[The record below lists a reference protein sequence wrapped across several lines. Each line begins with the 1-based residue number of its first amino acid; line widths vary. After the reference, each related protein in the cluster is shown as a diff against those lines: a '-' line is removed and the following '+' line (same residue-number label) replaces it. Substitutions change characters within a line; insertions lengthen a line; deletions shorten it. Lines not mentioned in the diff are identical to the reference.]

1 MLLIIT
7 EKADLTSDYLILK
20 LLERKVPFIRLNT
33 EDYLTSF
40 SLDFSINNEQES
52 YLLSNNG
59 KRILL
64 ENITGAYFRRPAL
77 PNLDRKISPSQIKFA
92 QREMESV
99 LSGFF
104 KLIDE
109 SKWLNHPK
117 YIFLSNNKI
126 EQLSIARKIGFS
138 IPNTIITCNKDVI
151 RHFVE
156 KQKSVIAKSVKHG
169 FYAFNDE
176 VYLAFTQQIDDNYLD
191 NIEEYATV
199 PMIIQ
204 KRIEKEYDIRINVI
218 GDKVFAAAIL
228 SQEYPISQLDWRVWD
243 VCEKFDL
250 KHKQIKLPEDIENS
264 CIAINKH
271 FHLGFSAID
280 MVLSKSGE
288 YIFLELNP
296 NGQWAWI
303 EENTG
308 YPLRDTII
316 DFFEELKN

>member
-7 EKADLTSDYLILK
+7 EKADLTTDYLILK

-33 EDYLTSF
+33 EDYTSCF
-40 SLDFSINNEQES
+40 GLDFSIQNEQES

-59 KRILL
+59 KQILL
-64 ENITGAYFRRPAL
+64 HEITGAYFRRPAL
-77 PNLDRKISPSQIKFA
+77 PNLDGKIAPSQIKFA
-92 QREMESV
+92 QREMETV
-99 LSGFF
+99 LSGYFR
-104 KLIDE
+104 LIDE

-126 EQLSIARKIGFS
+126 EQLAVARKMGMT
-138 IPNTIITCNKDVI
+138 IPDTLITSNKDAI
-151 RHFVE
+151 RHFA
-156 KQKSVIAKSVKHG
+156 KMHKSVIAKAVKHG
-169 FYAFNDE
+169 FYAFDDE
-176 VYLAFTQQIDDNYLD
+176 VYLAFTQQIDDSYLER
-191 NIEEYATV
+191 IEKYATV
-199 PMIIQ
+199 PMILQ
-204 KRIEKEYDIRINVI
+204 KRIDKEYDIRINVI
-218 GDKVFAAAIL
+218 GDKVFATAIL

-250 KHKQIKLPEDIENS
+250 KHKPIKLPVDIEKK
-264 CIAINKH
+264 CITINEH

-280 MVLSKSGE
+280 MALSKTGE

-316 DFFEELKN
+316 DYFEVFKN

>member
-20 LLERKVPFIRLNT
+20 LLERKIPFIRLNT
-33 EDYLTSF
+33 EDFTASF
-40 SLDFSINNEQES
+40 SFDFSIQNEQES
-52 YLLSNNG
+52 YLLNKNG
-59 KRILL
+59 KQIPLQ
-64 ENITGAYFRRPAL
+64 EITGAYFRRPAL
-77 PNLDRKISPSQIKFA
+77 PNLDGKIPPSQIKFA
-92 QREMESV
+92 QREMETV
-99 LSGFF
+99 LSGYFR
-104 KLIDE
+104 LIDE
-109 SKWLNHPK
+109 AKWLNHPK

-126 EQLSIARKIGFS
+126 EQLAVARKIGLN
-138 IPNTIITCNKDVI
+138 IPNTLITSNKDAMK
-151 RHFVE
+151 HFAE
-156 KQKSVIAKSVKHG
+156 KQKSVIAKAVKHG
-169 FYAFNDE
+169 FYAFDDE
-176 VYLAFTQQIDDNYLD
+176 VYLAFTQQIDDTYLD
-191 NIEEYATV
+191 QIEKYATI
-199 PMIIQ
+199 PMILQ
-204 KRIEKEYDIRINVI
+204 NRIEKEYDIRINVI
-218 GDKVFAAAIL
+218 GDKVFATAIL

-250 KHKQIKLPEDIENS
+250 KHKPVKLPVDIEEK

-280 MVLSKSGE
+280 MVLSKMGE

-316 DFFEELKN
+316 DYFEVFKK